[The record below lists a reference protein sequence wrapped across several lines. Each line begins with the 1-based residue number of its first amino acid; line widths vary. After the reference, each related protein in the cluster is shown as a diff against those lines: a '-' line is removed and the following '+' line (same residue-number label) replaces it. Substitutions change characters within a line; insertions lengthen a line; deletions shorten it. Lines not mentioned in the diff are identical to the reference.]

1 MKSKAFTLI
10 ELLVVI
16 SIVALLSS
24 VVLASLNN
32 AREKGRM
39 GGARYFSA
47 QVEHI
52 AKDQAIGIW
61 DFDDCTG
68 TGISVASSIDYSGN
82 GNNGTPT
89 GGPLWASDIPF
100 GSGCSVFFDGGN
112 DYINVPRNTTLEPTD
127 AITLSAWIKPSTVAN
142 SANYMILSKMAYPN
156 YGYRMY
162 LSGWNQCAQLNCLSL
177 AIGNG
182 SSGYS
187 ISSTNPILTQLGK
200 WSHVVATFD
209 GVKAAVYVDGKV
221 IASGNSSI
229 SSIANDVSLSLNIG
243 RHTANNEY
251 FPGYI
256 DSVRIYGKSLTASE
270 VGELYASE
278 RHKFGFANLLFYGQ

>member
-24 VVLASLNN
+24 VVLAALNS

-39 GGARYFSA
+39 GGARYFAA

-52 AKDQAIGIW
+52 ANDQAVGIW
-61 DFDDCTG
+61 NFDDCTG
-68 TGISVASSIDYSGN
+68 TGIPAVSSVDYSGN
-82 GNNGTPT
+82 GNNGTST
-89 GGPLWASDIPF
+89 GGPLWSSDVPF
-100 GSGCSVFFDGGN
+100 GSGCSILFDGSN
-112 DYINVPRNTTLEPTD
+112 DYINVLRNTTLEPTD
-127 AITLSAWIKPSTVAN
+127 AITVSAWIKPVTVAN

-156 YGYRMY
+156 YGYRLY

-182 SSGYS
+182 VSGYS

-209 GVKAAVYVDGKV
+209 GTKAALYVDGK
-221 IASGNSSI
+221 IISSGNSSI
-229 SSIANDVSLSLNIG
+229 SFITNDVSLNLNIG
-243 RHTANNEY
+243 RHTASNEY

-256 DSVRIYGKSLTASE
+256 DAVHVYAKSLTASE
-270 VGELYASE
+270 VSGLYASQKS
-278 RHKFGFANLLFYGQ
+278 RFMARK